1 MKTAKCVHIP
11 VQGMPQ
17 VFELDNETPDFEQL
31 NEKIGCDLATIVRIP
46 DAGDHYLWVDDEG
59 LLTQREPNVVAM
71 GLAKY
76 PLLVGDVALVI
87 ESDEARSDG
96 NHCCDVDQEVIDK
109 LTNQDQVD
117 KLAEAGMILL
127 IKAQMEGV

>member
-17 VFELDNETPDFEQL
+17 VFELDNETPDFQQL
-31 NEKIGCDLATIVRIP
+31 NKKIGCGTATIVRIP
-46 DAGDHYLWVDDEG
+46 DGGEHYLWVDDEG

-71 GLAKY
+71 GLANY

-87 ESDEARSDG
+87 ESDESRSDG
-96 NHCCDVDQEVIDK
+96 NHCCDVDQVLIDK
-109 LTNQDQVD
+109 LTNKAKVD